1 MEGPFRTQRGL
12 RQLLVSLRQNHR
24 PVGKVGGDLAGREP
38 RRIELVEVAV
48 HASSQFLH
56 RSDLAVRYLQLAR

>member
-1 MEGPFRTQRGL
+1 
-12 RQLLVSLRQNHR
+12 
-24 PVGKVGGDLAGREP
+24 VGGDLAGREP